1 MFSCW
6 VIGSGACCGS
16 VILKPMGEKL
26 ILRNLIPHLPESK
39 VKGTER
45 NEYSREESYVIFM
58 FLNQITY
65 IYINMRKTKK
75 N

>member
-1 MFSCW
+1 M
-6 VIGSGACCGS
+6 
-16 VILKPMGEKL
+16 
-26 ILRNLIPHLPESK
+26 IPHLPESK

-65 IYINMRKTKK
+65 MYINMRKTKK
-75 N
+75 IKILTFLISDVLLRNYYEEIDFF

>member
-1 MFSCW
+1 M
-6 VIGSGACCGS
+6 
-16 VILKPMGEKL
+16 
-26 ILRNLIPHLPESK
+26 IPHLPESK

-65 IYINMRKTKK
+65 IYIYKYEENSLKILIFLISDVLIR
-75 N
+75 NYYEEIDFF